1 MLSTSREEIQK
12 IKTKKTS
19 IMMWNIRTLYQ
30 EGQLDLFLDEL
41 EKFNIDIVG
50 ISETHWCSDV
60 DVAFQQNGYMIIHS
74 GREDGIHRQGVAPI
88 LSSEYV
94 NGLLSYK
101 AVSPRMVSVGAKT
114 RPPDSSYPDEQY

>member
-1 MLSTSREEIQK
+1 MWHTTVYGGTRNLQVKDMLSTSREGVQK

-19 IMMWNIRTLYQ
+19 IVLWNVRTLHQ

-60 DVAFQQNGYMIIHS
+60 DVAFQQNRYTIIHS
-74 GREDGIHRQGVAPI
+74 GREDGIHRQGVALI
-88 LSSEYV
+88 LSSE
-94 NGLLSYK
+94 
-101 AVSPRMVSVGAKT
+101 
-114 RPPDSSYPDEQY
+114 